1 VNAAPGGGGATS
13 SVTGDD
19 PGWKPLYKRDF
30 KNFLEMSGKCQD
42 CTDNQIGEEFE
53 TIFENFVRNSN
64 KDWYLGLG
72 PNFRRGSKLEGPD
85 LNTVPD
91 FMADVFVRGKGPLG
105 GLFLERIPGA
115 TIYECKAMYGNLYM
129 NDDTKQIR
137 AHAFNPANKFRFKI
151 ANYKNATPP
160 FKPQMYVITTAD
172 VNLSRRLRAYIYKY
186 VYFSHLQAEYNNTGG
201 LWRFRFVQTFY

>member
-1 VNAAPGGGGATS
+1 
-13 SVTGDD
+13 
-19 PGWKPLYKRDF
+19 
-30 KNFLEMSGKCQD
+30 
-42 CTDNQIGEEFE
+42 
-53 TIFENFVRNSN
+53 
-64 KDWYLGLG
+64 
-72 PNFRRGSKLEGPD
+72 
-85 LNTVPD
+85 
-91 FMADVFVRGKGPLG
+91 
-105 GLFLERIPGA
+105 
-115 TIYECKAMYGNLYM
+115 M

-172 VNLSRRLRAYIYKY
+172 VNLSRLLRANIYKY